1 MLRHNVEVH
10 TNDPKSPVVQ
20 LSIMGNVTE
29 FARISNRYV
38 RLSGKAG
45 EALTAQVEIVPVQ
58 PFKIV
63 EVSTQPGEHIKVRW
77 ETTSKGNPPSYRLVI
92 ENSAKTAAKYLE
104 KITIK
109 TDSELHPVFVIT
121 VQGLIE

>member
-1 MLRHNVEVH
+1 MQVH

-20 LSIMGNVTE
+20 LSIMGAVSE

-38 RLSGKAG
+38 RFSGKAG

-77 ETTSKGNPPSYRLVI
+77 ETYSKGNPPSYRLVI
-92 ENSAKTAAKYLE
+92 ENSAKTATKYLE

-121 VQGLIE
+121 VQGSIE